1 MDRYAFDTMKNGYNR
16 YQVEDYIQTQ
26 KLQMESLQKKLEK
39 ANLLKEELTREYQEL
54 ETRYRDVSENLEV
67 KEKAADEMTRMA
79 MKEANMIVDTAHR
92 NADAIVKESLMMARG
107 ILMEVARL
115 GDEAN
120 DLKGSMRKEL
130 QKITQALD
138 DFETPEIPDLD
149 LLKKENA
156 EVDFFDPYIPEYR
169 YFGKTYK
176 GIEKIDPM
184 ILGEYDLIVIATA
197 HKSYDLEMIQKSSKA
212 IFDSRNA
219 MKDIADKSNIELL

>member
-79 MKEANMIVDTAHR
+79 MKEANMIVDTAHS

-138 DFETPEIPDLD
+138 DFEAPEIPDLD
-149 LLKKENA
+149 LLKKE
-156 EVDFFDPYIPEYR
+156 I
-169 YFGKTYK
+169 
-176 GIEKIDPM
+176 
-184 ILGEYDLIVIATA
+184 
-197 HKSYDLEMIQKSSKA
+197 
-212 IFDSRNA
+212 
-219 MKDIADKSNIELL
+219 

>member
-54 ETRYRDVSENLEV
+54 ESRYRDVSENLEV

-92 NADAIVKESLMMARG
+92 NADAIVKEALMMARG

-149 LLKKENA
+149 LLKKK
-156 EVDFFDPYIPEYR
+156 F
-169 YFGKTYK
+169 
-176 GIEKIDPM
+176 
-184 ILGEYDLIVIATA
+184 
-197 HKSYDLEMIQKSSKA
+197 EM
-212 IFDSRNA
+212 R
-219 MKDIADKSNIELL
+219 

>member
-26 KLQMESLQKKLEK
+26 KLQMESLRKKLEK

-149 LLKKENA
+149 LLKKE
-156 EVDFFDPYIPEYR
+156 I
-169 YFGKTYK
+169 
-176 GIEKIDPM
+176 
-184 ILGEYDLIVIATA
+184 
-197 HKSYDLEMIQKSSKA
+197 
-212 IFDSRNA
+212 
-219 MKDIADKSNIELL
+219 

>member
-67 KEKAADEMTRMA
+67 KEKAVDEMTRMA

-149 LLKKENA
+149 LLKKE
-156 EVDFFDPYIPEYR
+156 I
-169 YFGKTYK
+169 
-176 GIEKIDPM
+176 
-184 ILGEYDLIVIATA
+184 
-197 HKSYDLEMIQKSSKA
+197 
-212 IFDSRNA
+212 
-219 MKDIADKSNIELL
+219 

>member
-54 ETRYRDVSENLEV
+54 ESRYRDVSENLEV

-92 NADAIVKESLMMARG
+92 NADAIVKEALMMARG

-120 DLKGSMRKEL
+120 DLKGSSVRSCKKSHRLWTILRRRK
-130 QKITQALD
+130 
-138 DFETPEIPDLD
+138 
-149 LLKKENA
+149 
-156 EVDFFDPYIPEYR
+156 YR
-169 YFGKTYK
+169 
-176 GIEKIDPM
+176 
-184 ILGEYDLIVIATA
+184 ILIY
-197 HKSYDLEMIQKSSKA
+197 
-212 IFDSRNA
+212 
-219 MKDIADKSNIELL
+219 

>member
-54 ETRYRDVSENLEV
+54 EMRYRDVSENLEV

-92 NADAIVKESLMMARG
+92 NADAIVKEALMMARG
-107 ILMEVARL
+107 ILMEVVRL

-138 DFETPEIPDLD
+138 DFEAPEIPDLD
-149 LLKKENA
+149 LLKKE
-156 EVDFFDPYIPEYR
+156 I
-169 YFGKTYK
+169 
-176 GIEKIDPM
+176 
-184 ILGEYDLIVIATA
+184 
-197 HKSYDLEMIQKSSKA
+197 
-212 IFDSRNA
+212 
-219 MKDIADKSNIELL
+219 

>member
-138 DFETPEIPDLD
+138 DFEAPEIPDLD
-149 LLKKENA
+149 LLKKE
-156 EVDFFDPYIPEYR
+156 IKMLR
-169 YFGKTYK
+169 
-176 GIEKIDPM
+176 
-184 ILGEYDLIVIATA
+184 
-197 HKSYDLEMIQKSSKA
+197 
-212 IFDSRNA
+212 
-219 MKDIADKSNIELL
+219 

>member
-54 ETRYRDVSENLEV
+54 EMRYRDVSENLEV

-149 LLKKENA
+149 LLKKE
-156 EVDFFDPYIPEYR
+156 I
-169 YFGKTYK
+169 
-176 GIEKIDPM
+176 
-184 ILGEYDLIVIATA
+184 
-197 HKSYDLEMIQKSSKA
+197 
-212 IFDSRNA
+212 
-219 MKDIADKSNIELL
+219 

>member
-149 LLKKENA
+149 LLKQE
-156 EVDFFDPYIPEYR
+156 I
-169 YFGKTYK
+169 
-176 GIEKIDPM
+176 
-184 ILGEYDLIVIATA
+184 
-197 HKSYDLEMIQKSSKA
+197 
-212 IFDSRNA
+212 
-219 MKDIADKSNIELL
+219 

>member
-79 MKEANMIVDTAHR
+79 MKESNMIVDTAHR

-149 LLKKENA
+149 LLKKE
-156 EVDFFDPYIPEYR
+156 I
-169 YFGKTYK
+169 
-176 GIEKIDPM
+176 
-184 ILGEYDLIVIATA
+184 
-197 HKSYDLEMIQKSSKA
+197 
-212 IFDSRNA
+212 
-219 MKDIADKSNIELL
+219 

>member
-54 ETRYRDVSENLEV
+54 ESRYRDVSENLEV

-92 NADAIVKESLMMARG
+92 NADAIVKEALMMARG

-138 DFETPEIPDLD
+138 DFEAPEIPDLD
-149 LLKKENA
+149 LLKKE
-156 EVDFFDPYIPEYR
+156 I
-169 YFGKTYK
+169 
-176 GIEKIDPM
+176 
-184 ILGEYDLIVIATA
+184 
-197 HKSYDLEMIQKSSKA
+197 
-212 IFDSRNA
+212 
-219 MKDIADKSNIELL
+219 

>member
-130 QKITQALD
+130 LKITQALD
-138 DFETPEIPDLD
+138 DFEAPEIPDLD
-149 LLKKENA
+149 LLKKE
-156 EVDFFDPYIPEYR
+156 I
-169 YFGKTYK
+169 
-176 GIEKIDPM
+176 
-184 ILGEYDLIVIATA
+184 
-197 HKSYDLEMIQKSSKA
+197 
-212 IFDSRNA
+212 
-219 MKDIADKSNIELL
+219 

>member
-1 MDRYAFDTMKNGYNR
+1 MKGDVMDKQSFDTMKNGYNR

-138 DFETPEIPDLD
+138 DFEAPEIPDLD
-149 LLKKENA
+149 LLKKE
-156 EVDFFDPYIPEYR
+156 I
-169 YFGKTYK
+169 
-176 GIEKIDPM
+176 
-184 ILGEYDLIVIATA
+184 
-197 HKSYDLEMIQKSSKA
+197 
-212 IFDSRNA
+212 
-219 MKDIADKSNIELL
+219 

>member
-79 MKEANMIVDTAHR
+79 KKEANMIVDTAHR

-149 LLKKENA
+149 LLKKE
-156 EVDFFDPYIPEYR
+156 I
-169 YFGKTYK
+169 
-176 GIEKIDPM
+176 
-184 ILGEYDLIVIATA
+184 
-197 HKSYDLEMIQKSSKA
+197 
-212 IFDSRNA
+212 
-219 MKDIADKSNIELL
+219 

>member
-120 DLKGSMRKEL
+120 DLKGSMRREL
-130 QKITQALD
+130 Q
-138 DFETPEIPDLD
+138 
-149 LLKKENA
+149 
-156 EVDFFDPYIPEYR
+156 R
-169 YFGKTYK
+169 
-176 GIEKIDPM
+176 
-184 ILGEYDLIVIATA
+184 
-197 HKSYDLEMIQKSSKA
+197 KSRDTG
-212 IFDSRNA
+212 
-219 MKDIADKSNIELL
+219 

>member
-26 KLQMESLQKKLEK
+26 KLHMESLQKKLEK

-54 ETRYRDVSENLEV
+54 EMRYRDVSENLEV

-92 NADAIVKESLMMARG
+92 NADAIVKEALMMARG

-138 DFETPEIPDLD
+138 DFEAPEIPDLD
-149 LLKKENA
+149 LLKKE
-156 EVDFFDPYIPEYR
+156 I
-169 YFGKTYK
+169 
-176 GIEKIDPM
+176 
-184 ILGEYDLIVIATA
+184 
-197 HKSYDLEMIQKSSKA
+197 
-212 IFDSRNA
+212 
-219 MKDIADKSNIELL
+219 

>member
-138 DFETPEIPDLD
+138 DFEAPEIPDLD
-149 LLKKENA
+149 LLKK
-156 EVDFFDPYIPEYR
+156 
-169 YFGKTYK
+169 KYK
-176 GIEKIDPM
+176 C
-184 ILGEYDLIVIATA
+184 
-197 HKSYDLEMIQKSSKA
+197 
-212 IFDSRNA
+212 
-219 MKDIADKSNIELL
+219 

>member
-79 MKEANMIVDTAHR
+79 MKEANMIVDTAHH

-149 LLKKENA
+149 LLKKE
-156 EVDFFDPYIPEYR
+156 I
-169 YFGKTYK
+169 
-176 GIEKIDPM
+176 
-184 ILGEYDLIVIATA
+184 
-197 HKSYDLEMIQKSSKA
+197 
-212 IFDSRNA
+212 
-219 MKDIADKSNIELL
+219 

>member
-107 ILMEVARL
+107 ILMEVSRL

-149 LLKKENA
+149 LLKKE
-156 EVDFFDPYIPEYR
+156 I
-169 YFGKTYK
+169 
-176 GIEKIDPM
+176 
-184 ILGEYDLIVIATA
+184 
-197 HKSYDLEMIQKSSKA
+197 
-212 IFDSRNA
+212 
-219 MKDIADKSNIELL
+219 

>member
-54 ETRYRDVSENLEV
+54 ETLYRDVSENLEV

-149 LLKKENA
+149 LLKKE
-156 EVDFFDPYIPEYR
+156 I
-169 YFGKTYK
+169 
-176 GIEKIDPM
+176 
-184 ILGEYDLIVIATA
+184 
-197 HKSYDLEMIQKSSKA
+197 
-212 IFDSRNA
+212 
-219 MKDIADKSNIELL
+219 

>member
-39 ANLLKEELTREYQEL
+39 ANLLKEELTREYQEM

-138 DFETPEIPDLD
+138 DFEAPEIPDLD
-149 LLKKENA
+149 LLKKE
-156 EVDFFDPYIPEYR
+156 I
-169 YFGKTYK
+169 
-176 GIEKIDPM
+176 
-184 ILGEYDLIVIATA
+184 
-197 HKSYDLEMIQKSSKA
+197 
-212 IFDSRNA
+212 
-219 MKDIADKSNIELL
+219 

>member
-92 NADAIVKESLMMARG
+92 NADASVKDSLMMARG

-149 LLKKENA
+149 LLKKE
-156 EVDFFDPYIPEYR
+156 I
-169 YFGKTYK
+169 
-176 GIEKIDPM
+176 
-184 ILGEYDLIVIATA
+184 
-197 HKSYDLEMIQKSSKA
+197 
-212 IFDSRNA
+212 
-219 MKDIADKSNIELL
+219 

>member
-54 ETRYRDVSENLEV
+54 ESRYRDVSENLEV

-92 NADAIVKESLMMARG
+92 NADAIVKEALMMACG

-149 LLKKENA
+149 LLKKE
-156 EVDFFDPYIPEYR
+156 I
-169 YFGKTYK
+169 
-176 GIEKIDPM
+176 
-184 ILGEYDLIVIATA
+184 
-197 HKSYDLEMIQKSSKA
+197 
-212 IFDSRNA
+212 
-219 MKDIADKSNIELL
+219 

>member
-1 MDRYAFDTMKNGYNR
+1 MDRYVFDTMKNGYNR

-149 LLKKENA
+149 LLKKE
-156 EVDFFDPYIPEYR
+156 I
-169 YFGKTYK
+169 
-176 GIEKIDPM
+176 
-184 ILGEYDLIVIATA
+184 
-197 HKSYDLEMIQKSSKA
+197 
-212 IFDSRNA
+212 
-219 MKDIADKSNIELL
+219 

>member
-92 NADAIVKESLMMARG
+92 NADAIVKEALMMARG

-149 LLKKENA
+149 LLKKE
-156 EVDFFDPYIPEYR
+156 I
-169 YFGKTYK
+169 
-176 GIEKIDPM
+176 
-184 ILGEYDLIVIATA
+184 
-197 HKSYDLEMIQKSSKA
+197 
-212 IFDSRNA
+212 
-219 MKDIADKSNIELL
+219 

>member
-54 ETRYRDVSENLEV
+54 EMRYRDVSENLEV

-138 DFETPEIPDLD
+138 DFETPEIPGLD
-149 LLKKENA
+149 LLKKE
-156 EVDFFDPYIPEYR
+156 I
-169 YFGKTYK
+169 
-176 GIEKIDPM
+176 
-184 ILGEYDLIVIATA
+184 
-197 HKSYDLEMIQKSSKA
+197 
-212 IFDSRNA
+212 
-219 MKDIADKSNIELL
+219 

>member
-130 QKITQALD
+130 QKITQTLD

-149 LLKKENA
+149 LLKKE
-156 EVDFFDPYIPEYR
+156 I
-169 YFGKTYK
+169 
-176 GIEKIDPM
+176 
-184 ILGEYDLIVIATA
+184 
-197 HKSYDLEMIQKSSKA
+197 
-212 IFDSRNA
+212 
-219 MKDIADKSNIELL
+219 

>member
-54 ETRYRDVSENLEV
+54 ETRYRDVSGNLEV

-149 LLKKENA
+149 LLKKE
-156 EVDFFDPYIPEYR
+156 I
-169 YFGKTYK
+169 
-176 GIEKIDPM
+176 
-184 ILGEYDLIVIATA
+184 
-197 HKSYDLEMIQKSSKA
+197 
-212 IFDSRNA
+212 
-219 MKDIADKSNIELL
+219 

>member
-54 ETRYRDVSENLEV
+54 ETRYRDVIENLEV

-149 LLKKENA
+149 LLKKE
-156 EVDFFDPYIPEYR
+156 I
-169 YFGKTYK
+169 
-176 GIEKIDPM
+176 
-184 ILGEYDLIVIATA
+184 
-197 HKSYDLEMIQKSSKA
+197 
-212 IFDSRNA
+212 
-219 MKDIADKSNIELL
+219 

>member
-79 MKEANMIVDTAHR
+79 MKEANMIVDTAHC

-149 LLKKENA
+149 LLKKE
-156 EVDFFDPYIPEYR
+156 I
-169 YFGKTYK
+169 
-176 GIEKIDPM
+176 
-184 ILGEYDLIVIATA
+184 
-197 HKSYDLEMIQKSSKA
+197 
-212 IFDSRNA
+212 
-219 MKDIADKSNIELL
+219 

>member
-1 MDRYAFDTMKNGYNR
+1 MDRYAVDTMKNGYNR

-138 DFETPEIPDLD
+138 DFEAPEIPDLD
-149 LLKKENA
+149 LLKKE
-156 EVDFFDPYIPEYR
+156 I
-169 YFGKTYK
+169 
-176 GIEKIDPM
+176 
-184 ILGEYDLIVIATA
+184 
-197 HKSYDLEMIQKSSKA
+197 
-212 IFDSRNA
+212 
-219 MKDIADKSNIELL
+219 

>member
-1 MDRYAFDTMKNGYNR
+1 MEKRVFDTMKNGYNR

-149 LLKKENA
+149 LLKKE
-156 EVDFFDPYIPEYR
+156 I
-169 YFGKTYK
+169 
-176 GIEKIDPM
+176 
-184 ILGEYDLIVIATA
+184 
-197 HKSYDLEMIQKSSKA
+197 
-212 IFDSRNA
+212 
-219 MKDIADKSNIELL
+219 

>member
-67 KEKAADEMTRMA
+67 KENAADEMTRMA

-138 DFETPEIPDLD
+138 DFEAPEIPDLD
-149 LLKKENA
+149 LLKKE
-156 EVDFFDPYIPEYR
+156 I
-169 YFGKTYK
+169 
-176 GIEKIDPM
+176 
-184 ILGEYDLIVIATA
+184 
-197 HKSYDLEMIQKSSKA
+197 
-212 IFDSRNA
+212 
-219 MKDIADKSNIELL
+219 

>member
-107 ILMEVARL
+107 ILMEVACL

-149 LLKKENA
+149 LLKKE
-156 EVDFFDPYIPEYR
+156 I
-169 YFGKTYK
+169 
-176 GIEKIDPM
+176 
-184 ILGEYDLIVIATA
+184 
-197 HKSYDLEMIQKSSKA
+197 
-212 IFDSRNA
+212 
-219 MKDIADKSNIELL
+219 